1 MRPSHLLVKVINMS
15 FQSIVDDVFNDF
27 DVQGCLNRFYAK
39 RLMTCFPDIIS
50 L

>member
-27 DVQGCLNRFYAK
+27 DVQRMPQSLLCKTLNDLF
-39 RLMTCFPDIIS
+39 S
-50 L
+50 